1 MKKEWIRSD
10 AMFAYALLLPA
21 TLFLIMVRIYPL
33 FKGMAL
39 GFTNSKLLGKNVD
52 FVGFENFIYLIHDK
66 VFWSSLS
73 FTFIYTISVVASAYL
88 FGLLIAILMN
98 KSIRGRG
105 IFRAMFLVPWV
116 IPAVVAGASWQWS
129 LNDQTGI
136 INNILLY
143 IGLIDKPLLFLA
155 SPFMAQL
162 TVIIEGSW
170 KSYPFICLSLLA
182 GLQNIPNE
190 LYESAK
196 IDGAN
201 KLQSFI
207 NITMP
212 MLKHVTMMVI
222 VLMTIWTMNN
232 FDNIYLLTMGGPANS
247 TNVVSILSYYTA
259 FYRFDLGYAS
269 AISTFMLCV
278 MMILAIG
285 YMKVVN
291 RGED

>member
-52 FVGFENFIYLIHDK
+52 FVGFENFIYLMHDK
-66 VFWSSLS
+66 AFWNSLS
-73 FTFIYTISVVASAYL
+73 FTFVYTFSVVVIAYL

-98 KSIRGRG
+98 KDIRGRG
-105 IFRAMFLVPWV
+105 IFRAMFLIPWV

-136 INNILLY
+136 FNNILIY

-155 SPFMAQL
+155 SPFMAKL
-162 TVIIEGSW
+162 TVIIEGAW

-201 KLQSFI
+201 RVQSFI

-222 VLMTIWTMNN
+222 VLMTVWTMNN

-269 AISTFMLCV
+269 AISSFMLVV

-285 YMKVVN
+285 YMKFVN
-291 RGED
+291 RGEE